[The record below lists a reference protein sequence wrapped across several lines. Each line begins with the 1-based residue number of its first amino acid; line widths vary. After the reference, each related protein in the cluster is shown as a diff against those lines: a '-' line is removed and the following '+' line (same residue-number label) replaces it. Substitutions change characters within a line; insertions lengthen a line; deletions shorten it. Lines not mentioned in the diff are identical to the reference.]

1 MVRIQC
7 RTGLVQIEVMTSSQ
21 CATTVHA
28 IRDSELACLP
38 AGLLDTIKLKQPQV
52 SCGILGVCCITQCVC
67 VPECVCIAVAIHCRC
82 VYVCVCACVG
92 GVSTDPHVGGED
104 FG

>member
-1 MVRIQC
+1 MIC
-7 RTGLVQIEVMTSSQ
+7 MCIQIEVMTSSQ

-52 SCGILGVCCITQCVC
+52 
-67 VPECVCIAVAIHCRC
+67 RD
-82 VYVCVCACVG
+82 G
-92 GVSTDPHVGGED
+92 GQRGGRGEGGERKGRGEKMYI
-104 FG
+104 FIMCIGYNIMVLVY

>member
-1 MVRIQC
+1 
-7 RTGLVQIEVMTSSQ
+7 MTSSQ

-52 SCGILGVCCITQCVC
+52 RDIHASVSKDIYMDIGLDNVCSSVYTCIHVC
-67 VPECVCIAVAIHCRC
+67 LVNMIYFRW
-82 VYVCVCACVG
+82 YL
-92 GVSTDPHVGGED
+92 D
-104 FG
+104 

>member
-1 MVRIQC
+1 MLLVPYA
-7 RTGLVQIEVMTSSQ
+7 GVVHLVQIEVMTSSK

-52 SCGILGVCCITQCVC
+52 IHMFTVMENRRYKYRCTTPPNFLKGINIFTGMSLNL
-67 VPECVCIAVAIHCRC
+67 
-82 VYVCVCACVG
+82 
-92 GVSTDPHVGGED
+92 
-104 FG
+104 